1 MRHLRLDTVAPDDV
15 AASLARLRAELDL
28 PAGFSPEVTAE
39 AERTAERVATA
50 LAGPVPDGVADLRA
64 MAFVTIDPPGSMDL
78 DQALHLSRE
87 DDGYVLHY
95 AIADVGRLVEPG
107 SALDAETRARATTVY
122 GPDERIPLHPA
133 VLSEGVGSL
142 LPDVD
147 RFALVWQIALDTG
160 GKIADATVRRSLVR
174 SRARLTYAEV
184 QEGIDAGEASPLL
197 TAHPMLA
204 LLPVVGGLREERERA
219 RGGVSLDVPE
229 QEIEADDEGGLRLA
243 FRSVLPVEGWNA
255 QLSLATGIAAAQ
267 VMRRGGVGVLRT
279 LPPAEERD
287 VARLRRAAHG
297 LGIDWPRDSSYAE
310 LLETL
315 DSRVAAHAAFMTEAM
330 SLFRGSG
337 YLAFVEA
344 VEASDATRH
353 AAIAAEYAHVTA
365 PLRRLVDRF
374 GLEIC
379 VALCA
384 GEPVP
389 SWVLDAMPELGAQMA
404 SGSQRASS
412 YERGCLDIVEA
423 AVLRGREGEEF
434 DAVVVDTNGSASS
447 GVVMLAQPA
456 VRGRVTGAEVP
467 LGEDVRVRLVRAS
480 VEDRAVEFALV

>member
-1 MRHLRLDTVAPDDV
+1 MMRLDTVAPDDLT
-15 AASLARLRAELDL
+15 AAFARLHAELDL
-28 PAGFSPEVTAE
+28 PSGFSPDVVAD
-39 AERTAERVATA
+39 AERAAARLAAE
-50 LAGPVPDGVADLRA
+50 LEGPVPDGVADLRA
-64 MAFVTIDPPGSMDL
+64 MPFVTIDPPGSMDL

-122 GPDERIPLHPA
+122 GPTERIPLHPA
-133 VLSEGVGSL
+133 ILSEGVGSL

-147 RFALVWQIALDTG
+147 RFALVWQVALDASG
-160 GKIADATVRRSLVR
+160 QIADATVRRGLVR

-184 QEGIDAGEASPLL
+184 QDGIDAGETSPVLA
-197 TAHPMLA
+197 AHPMLA

-229 QEIEADDEGGLRLA
+229 QEIETDDDGSLRLS

-255 QLSLATGIAAAQ
+255 QLSLTTGIAAAQ
-267 VMRRGGVGVLRT
+267 VMRRGGIGILRT
-279 LPPAEERD
+279 LPPAEDRD

-297 LGIDWPRDSSYAE
+297 LGIAWPEGLSYAE
-310 LLETL
+310 LIDSL
-315 DSRVAAHAAFMTEAM
+315 DSRVAAHAAFMNEAM

-337 YLAFVEA
+337 YLAFSEV

-374 GLEIC
+374 ALEIC

-384 GEPVP
+384 SEPVP
-389 SWVLDAMPELGAQMA
+389 AWVRDAMTDLPSQMA
-404 SGSQRASS
+404 AGSQRASA

-423 AVLRGREGEEF
+423 AVLHGREGEEF
-434 DAVVVDTNGSASS
+434 DAVVVDTNGSATS

-456 VRGRVTGAEVP
+456 VRGRVTGAQVP

-480 VEDRAVEFALV
+480 VDERTVEFALV